1 MAARGYLGSG
11 DLYLARF
18 VGGVVGDMMGPYEC
32 SKFEIKP
39 NSEVKELVSK
49 GRATYGQVVETV
61 SVPQPADLTI
71 DLTEVNKESMAI
83 ALFGTTA
90 VLSQTAGAWSTAIDV
105 PTKHNVWMPLP
116 KAAILTLVAKDPTAT
131 DTYALGTDYLLN
143 EKMGWIK
150 TLSTGDIGATE
161 TLKVTGTYDDQAGT
175 EIRGMTNNDVR
186 VKAVL
191 HGRNFAEQD
200 ADVEVIVYE
209 AVISADSAFDFL
221 ADDFNTVSLPGRM
234 KTPAGFAAPFV
245 VRLVDAPV

>member
-18 VGGVVGDMMGPYEC
+18 SGGVPGDMLGPYEC

-49 GRATYGQVVETV
+49 GRNTYGQVIE
-61 SVPQPADLTI
+61 SVTIPQPADLTI
-71 DLTEVNKESMAI
+71 DLPEVNKESIAI

-90 VLSQTAGAWSTAIDV
+90 VLTQAAGTWSSAIDV

-131 DTYALGTDYLLN
+131 DTYVLGEDYLLN
-143 EKMGWIK
+143 TKMGWIK
-150 TLSTGDIGATE
+150 TLATGDIGATE
-161 TLKVTGTYDDQAGT
+161 TLKVTGTFDDQSGT
-175 EIRGMTNNDVR
+175 EIKGMTNNDVR

-191 HGRNFAEQD
+191 HARNFAEQD
-200 ADVEVIVYE
+200 ADMEVIVYE

-221 ADDFNTVSLPGRM
+221 ADDFNTISLPGRM
-234 KTPAGFAAPFV
+234 KTPAGMDAPFV
-245 VRLVDAPV
+245 VRQVDAPV